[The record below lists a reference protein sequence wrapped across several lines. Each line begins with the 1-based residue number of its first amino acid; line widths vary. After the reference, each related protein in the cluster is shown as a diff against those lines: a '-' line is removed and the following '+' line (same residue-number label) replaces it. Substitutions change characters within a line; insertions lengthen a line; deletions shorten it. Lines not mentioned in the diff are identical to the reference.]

1 MEERSPLSA
10 IVSLIFSGL
19 PNNNLKQDENI
30 TLRGFA
36 NDSDVQNVIPWK
48 YCPRLINIILW
59 VVDRIYE
66 RYESYFKSLK
76 FIKRFNR
83 MFNTQ

>member
-10 IVSLIFSGL
+10 IVSLIFPGL

-48 YCPRLINIILW
+48 ILSSSYQYNIVGGGSNLW
-59 VVDRIYE
+59 TVRVL
-66 RYESYFKSLK
+66 FQK
-76 FIKRFNR
+76 FNVY
-83 MFNTQ
+83 

>member
-48 YCPRLINIILW
+48 ILSSSYQYNIVGGGSNLW
-59 VVDRIYE
+59 TVRVL
-66 RYESYFKSLK
+66 FQK
-76 FIKRFNR
+76 FEVY
-83 MFNTQ
+83 

>member
-1 MEERSPLSA
+1 MIMEERSPLSA

-36 NDSDVQNVIPWK
+36 NDSDVQNVIP
-48 YCPRLINIILW
+48 
-59 VVDRIYE
+59 
-66 RYESYFKSLK
+66 
-76 FIKRFNR
+76 
-83 MFNTQ
+83 